1 MNFSYFVASRFFTT
15 TKKWNFVHVIS
26 WVSLLGVAIG
36 TAALILVLS
45 VFNGFESLVL
55 SMYNSFDPHLTIS
68 SSKGKTFNPEL
79 MPSEILDNDNI
90 YAAAFVLE
98 EKALLKYQDK
108 QFIATIKGV
117 SSNYHNIT
125 SFDSL
130 LIEGEYFHDYENKN
144 VGIIGAGISY
154 HLSMGLASVF
164 EQLHVYLPNR
174 KSKTLLNTYN
184 TFRQASLTPT
194 GVFSIQAEID
204 EKYIVTPLRFIQ
216 ELSENNDQISAIEIK
231 LRDYDN
237 MLLTQEELQQ
247 SLSSD
252 YIVKNRLEHQVVLYK
267 ILNTEKLAVFLIL
280 LFILIIA
287 TFNIIGSLTM
297 LIIDKKEKVLS
308 LISFG
313 ANKQNIKHIFFY
325 TSMMIVGTGAII
337 GLAIGLFLGFIQ
349 QKFGFISL
357 GGGFVIDAYPIIFS
371 IFDIIVVLCSVL
383 IIGLVAS
390 WFPSH
395 ILINRIFKRQIH

>member
-1 MNFSYFVASRFFTT
+1 MPFAVA
-15 TKKWNFVHVIS
+15 
-26 WVSLLGVAIG
+26 
-36 TAALILVLS
+36 LVP
-45 VFNGFESLVL
+45 
-55 SMYNSFDPHLTIS
+55 MD
-68 SSKGKTFNPEL
+68 
-79 MPSEILDNDNI
+79 
-90 YAAAFVLE
+90 AAFVLE

-204 EKYIVTPLRFIQ
+204 EKYIITPLRFIQ
-216 ELSENNDQISAIEIK
+216 ELSEKNDQISAIEIK

-325 TSMMIVGTGAII
+325 TSMMIVGAGAII

>member
-55 SMYNSFDPHLTIS
+55 SMYNSFDSHLTIS

-164 EQLHVYLPNR
+164 EKLHVYLPNR

-204 EKYIVTPLRFIQ
+204 EKYIITPLRFIQ
-216 ELSENNDQISAIEIK
+216 ELSEKNDQISAVEIK
-231 LRDYDN
+231 LRDFDN

-325 TSMMIVGTGAII
+325 TSMMIVGAGAII
-337 GLAIGLFLGFIQ
+337 GLTIGLFLGFIQ

-390 WFPSH
+390 WLPSH

>member
-1 MNFSYFVASRFFTT
+1 M
-15 TKKWNFVHVIS
+15 
-26 WVSLLGVAIG
+26 
-36 TAALILVLS
+36 
-45 VFNGFESLVL
+45 
-55 SMYNSFDPHLTIS
+55 
-68 SSKGKTFNPEL
+68 
-79 MPSEILDNDNI
+79 
-90 YAAAFVLE
+90 E

-108 QFIATIKGV
+108 QFIATVKGV
-117 SSNYHNIT
+117 SSNYQNIT

-130 LIEGEYFHDYENKN
+130 LIEGEYFHNYENNN
-144 VGIIGAGISY
+144 VAIIGAGISY
-154 HLSMGLASVF
+154 HLSMGLGSVF

-174 KSKTLLNTYN
+174 KSKTLLNTHN
-184 TFRQASLTPT
+184 TFRQASLTPI

-204 EKYIVTPLRFIQ
+204 EKYIITPLRFIQ
-216 ELSENNDQISAIEIK
+216 ELSEKNNQISAIEIK
-231 LRDYDN
+231 LRDFDN
-237 MLLTQEELQQ
+237 MLLTQKELQQ
-247 SLSSD
+247 ALSSD
-252 YIVKNRLEHQVVLYK
+252 YIVKNRLEHQTVLYK

-313 ANKQNIKHIFFY
+313 ANKKNIKNIFFY

-357 GGGFVIDAYPIIFS
+357 EGGFVIDAYPIIFS

-390 WFPSH
+390 WLPSH
-395 ILINRIFKRQIH
+395 ILINRIFKR